1 MRQAGAGAR
10 TAHVRRASRSIIAAL
25 PGGRA
30 AAAIMA
36 TVPERS
42 IVNLPP
48 GVRAPFDVYVNGVHQ
63 APGVDFEIL
72 GSSLVFGRE
81 LKKEGKLGFWRWFL
95 GAWGVGT
102 YRQNDSV
109 DVRYERD
116 GHPILLEGLD
126 IEPEC
131 PPP

>member
-1 MRQAGAGAR
+1 
-10 TAHVRRASRSIIAAL
+10 
-25 PGGRA
+25 
-30 AAAIMA
+30 MA
-36 TVPERS
+36 DVPEQS

-48 GVRAPFDVYVNGVHQ
+48 GVRPPFDVYVNGVHQ
-63 APGVDFEIL
+63 KAGVDFDVRD
-72 GSSLVFGRE
+72 SSLVFDRE

-116 GHPILLEGLD
+116 GHPVLLEGLD
-126 IEPEC
+126 IEQG
-131 PPP
+131 